1 MTHRNKSG
9 AARGAHVRRRRRLRL
24 AIVLLVGIVVGGAGF
39 LLYKATQSDNGSS
52 TGQGGSGDVV
62 ELPQNPSLKLLFEGG
77 IWHVENDGNVTM
89 SEVQVR
95 DPAGAVICD
104 LGTLSPTD
112 RHPCEDA
119 GDRQDLVAA
128 GQGPQGQKVEVP
140 PG

>member
-1 MTHRNKSG
+1 
-9 AARGAHVRRRRRLRL
+9 
-24 AIVLLVGIVVGGAGF
+24 
-39 LLYKATQSDNGSS
+39 
-52 TGQGGSGDVV
+52 
-62 ELPQNPSLKLLFEGG
+62 LKLLFEGG

-104 LGTLSPTD
+104 LGTLSPGD
-112 RHPCEDA
+112 RQPCEDA